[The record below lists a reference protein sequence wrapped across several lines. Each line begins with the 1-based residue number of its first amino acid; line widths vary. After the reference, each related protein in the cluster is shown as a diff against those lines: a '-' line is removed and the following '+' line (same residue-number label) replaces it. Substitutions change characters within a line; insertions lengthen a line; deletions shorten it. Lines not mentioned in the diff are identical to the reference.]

1 MNIKSLLL
9 IIALT
14 ATSGILFAQNAPRIV
29 WQKTFGGAGNDSLVA
44 ILPTNDGGFIMS
56 GHSNSNAFGDKTQN
70 SYNNT
75 LDYWVIKTNS
85 KGKIQW
91 SRTLGGTG
99 IDNDPVVIQTGD
111 GGFLVGGTSISMLS
125 GDKTEDAINGS
136 NDYWVVK
143 LDKNGVTQW
152 NNTIGSIQRESL
164 NALAQA
170 SDGTYRIAGNSW
182 SNFPGDDKR
191 DANRGSSLWPDY
203 WVVKLDKKGKVVW
216 DHCYGGGNEDYLT
229 CLKPTKDSGYIMGGY
244 SYSPAEYEKTD
255 SFIGSNDYWIVKM
268 DKDGNKT
275 FDKTLGGD
283 LSDYQTDVQETFDG
297 GYILGGYSNSN
308 ATFNKTG
315 IFKGW
320 MDYWIVKTAADGS
333 VQWDKTMGGTL
344 GDYLSTVQQTKDS
357 SYIIGGTSSSPTSAT
372 KNSPNKGLEDYWIVK
387 LNKNGQKLWD
397 TTYGG
402 SGSDRLGAIKEIST
416 GEYIAGGTS
425 NTSRNGDKTTG
436 TVGNTGLNDFWI
448 IRLSETPLLKPAAKS
463 TENIQQITSN
473 ATPIEM
479 SKLSMQ
485 ANPNPTKGPV
495 NISYSSTEKSNISFM
510 VYDAKGALVIT
521 KTLAAGKGNF
531 TIDISNQQTG
541 IYYVVM
547 NAKNNSV
554 TRKIIKE

>member
-1 MNIKSLLL
+1 
-9 IIALT
+9 
-14 ATSGILFAQNAPRIV
+14 
-29 WQKTFGGAGNDSLVA
+29 
-44 ILPTNDGGFIMS
+44 
-56 GHSNSNAFGDKTQN
+56 
-70 SYNNT
+70 
-75 LDYWVIKTNS
+75 
-85 KGKIQW
+85 
-91 SRTLGGTG
+91 
-99 IDNDPVVIQTGD
+99 
-111 GGFLVGGTSISMLS
+111 
-125 GDKTEDAINGS
+125 
-136 NDYWVVK
+136 
-143 LDKNGVTQW
+143 
-152 NNTIGSIQRESL
+152 
-164 NALAQA
+164 
-170 SDGTYRIAGNSW
+170 
-182 SNFPGDDKR
+182 
-191 DANRGSSLWPDY
+191 
-203 WVVKLDKKGKVVW
+203 
-216 DHCYGGGNEDYLT
+216 
-229 CLKPTKDSGYIMGGY
+229 
-244 SYSPAEYEKTD
+244 
-255 SFIGSNDYWIVKM
+255 
-268 DKDGNKT
+268 
-275 FDKTLGGD
+275 
-283 LSDYQTDVQETFDG
+283 
-297 GYILGGYSNSN
+297 
-308 ATFNKTG
+308 
-315 IFKGW
+315 
-320 MDYWIVKTAADGS
+320 
-333 VQWDKTMGGTL
+333 MGGTL